1 MSEKRAIIRRCI
13 HDHIYGDEKVCG
25 SQHSLVLSIPDD
37 SHRKPCDELYNGDL
51 LLKFSESLQ
60 KIFASTGMCIY
71 ITTAMVVN
79 VSTMYTND
87 NEMHVL
93 VYLYKN
99 FQFSVE
105 RYLSDNQWSE
115 IPVDNS
121 NWQDCQFN
129 ENHREVIKGAS

>member
-1 MSEKRAIIRRCI
+1 M
-13 HDHIYGDEKVCG
+13 
-25 SQHSLVLSIPDD
+25 
-37 SHRKPCDELYNGDL
+37 
-51 LLKFSESLQ
+51 KFSESLQ

-129 ENHREVIKGAS
+129 ENHREVIKEAS

>member
-1 MSEKRAIIRRCI
+1 M
-13 HDHIYGDEKVCG
+13 
-25 SQHSLVLSIPDD
+25 
-37 SHRKPCDELYNGDL
+37 
-51 LLKFSESLQ
+51 KFSESLQ